1 MVQLSLL
8 GVYPR
13 EGDSVSKRRLHSHV
27 HRSNSQEMERS
38 QHPHMTTENLAM
50 KHNGQHNGQHN
61 P

>member
-27 HRSNSQEMERS
+27 HRSNSQAMERS
-38 QHPHMTTENLAM
+38 QRPHMTTESLAM
-50 KHNGQHNGQHN
+50 KHNGQQ
-61 P
+61 